1 MELYLDSADL
11 KEIETAF
18 GLGFLTGLT
27 TTPTFMHREGVTNLD
42 ETIVK
47 LAGIVPVLQI
57 EALGETA
64 DAIVADADRQLALGL
79 DPLKTVFKIPVSL
92 EGVKACKIL
101 TGRGLMVNV
110 HLVYTIQQ
118 AYMAATAGATYICV
132 LAGRMQDQGYDALQL
147 IADVVELV
155 DKYGYDSKVMFS
167 SVRNTEHV
175 RNAIDLGC
183 HTITVPWKLLKALTE
198 NNFTAIGTNQF
209 IEHTRLITV
218 KVGEAIRDVNP
229 LVTDDTVLADAIV
242 KMTEFGFGCVTV
254 VNETGALRGI
264 FTDGDL
270 RRYLSSEGREVLSK
284 TMGEFSYKAPI
295 AIEASALL
303 DAAAALFKQ
312 TSVDTILVTDNGRPV
327 GMLDIQD
334 LKED

>member
-11 KEIETAF
+11 KEIKEAF
-18 GLGFLTGLT
+18 QLGFLTGLT
-27 TTPTFMHREGVTNLD
+27 TTPTFMHREGVRDLD
-42 ETIVK
+42 ATIVELSK
-47 LAGIVPVLQI
+47 IVPVLQI

-64 DAIVADADRQLALGL
+64 EAIVADADRQLALGL
-79 DPLKTVFKIPVSL
+79 DPQRTVFKIPVSL
-92 EGVKACKIL
+92 EGVKACRTL
-101 TGRGLMVNV
+101 VDRGLKVNV

-118 AYMAATAGATYICV
+118 AYMAAVAGATYICV
-132 LAGRMQDQGYDALQL
+132 LAGRMQDQGYDALTL
-147 IADVVELV
+147 IGDVVELV
-155 DKYGYDSKVMFS
+155 DAYGFDSKVMFS

-183 HTITVPWKLLKALTE
+183 HTITVPWKLMKALTE

-218 KVGEAIRDVNP
+218 TVGQAINSTNP
-229 LVTDDTVLADAIV
+229 IVTEDLSVTEAIV

-254 VNETGALRGI
+254 VDAAGNLKGV

-270 RRYLSSEGREVLSK
+270 RRKLAEFGRDILSK
-284 TMGEFSYKAPI
+284 TMGDFEYGTPI
-295 AIEASALL
+295 SIETNQLL
-303 DAAAALFKQ
+303 DAAAAIFKK
-312 TSVDTILVTDNGRPV
+312 TSVDTILVTENGKPV

-334 LKED
+334 LKND

>member
-11 KEIETAF
+11 KEIEAAF
-18 GLGFLTGLT
+18 QLGFLTGLT

-47 LAGIVPVLQI
+47 LAGMVPVLQI

-79 DPLKTVFKIPVSL
+79 DPRRTVFKIPVSL
-92 EGVKACKIL
+92 EGVKACKAL
-101 TGRGLMVNV
+101 TRRGLMVNV

-118 AYMAATAGATYICV
+118 AYMAACAGATYICV
-132 LAGRMQDQGYDALQL
+132 LAGRMQDQGYDALSL
-147 IADVVELV
+147 LADVVEMV
-155 DKYGYDSKVMFS
+155 DHYGFDSKVMFS

-175 RNAIDLGC
+175 RNALNLGC
-183 HTITVPWKLLKALTE
+183 HTITVPWKLMKALTE

-218 KVGEAIRDVNP
+218 KVGEAISDVNP

-242 KMTEFGFGCVTV
+242 QMTEYGFGCVTV
-254 VNETGALRGI
+254 VDETGGLRGI

-270 RRYLSSEGREVLSK
+270 RRYLASEGREVLSK
-284 TMGEFSYKAPI
+284 KLGEFSYKTPI
-295 AIEASALL
+295 SIEASALL

-334 LKED
+334 LKND